1 MHSIP
6 HLGEIFALST
16 ALIWAFAV
24 ILFKKSGETAHP
36 VALNLFKN
44 VLAAV
49 LLVPTIY
56 LFNGMEAASTQPK
69 DIWIML
75 LSGALG
81 IGIADTLFFMS
92 LNRLGAALSS
102 IVDCLYSPMVIGL
115 AMIWLGEVLSLWQIA
130 GVLLIIMAV
139 FEATHMK
146 HADHV
151 TRGRIWMGVLWGAL
165 AMASNAIGVV
175 IVKPLLEVSSLL
187 WVTEIRLIGGIA
199 TLLVILALNRN
210 RVPILKSL
218 LIQRGWGYLL
228 GGSFT
233 GAYLAMIVWLAGM
246 KYTQASQASA
256 LNQTSNVFVF
266 VFAWLFLKERMTAQ
280 RIIGIGLAIIG
291 VYLVMFG

>member
-1 MHSIP
+1 MSSIP
-6 HLGEIFALST
+6 HIGEVFALLT
-16 ALIWAFAV
+16 AIVWAFAV

-44 VLAAV
+44 VMGAV

-56 LFNGMEAASTQPK
+56 LFNGMEAASSQPK

-81 IGIADTLFFMS
+81 IGVADTLFFMC
-92 LNRLGAALSS
+92 LNRLGAALSA

-115 AMIWLGEVLSLWQIA
+115 AMLWLGEVLSLWQIA
-130 GVLLIIMAV
+130 GALLIIMAV
-139 FEATHMK
+139 FEATHIK

-151 TRGRIWMGVLWGAL
+151 ARSRMWMGVLWGAL
-165 AMASNAIGVV
+165 AMAANAVGIV
-175 IVKPLLEVSSLL
+175 IVKPILETGSLL
-187 WVTEIRLIGGIA
+187 WVTEIRLLGGIA
-199 TLLVILALNRN
+199 ILLVMLALNRN

-218 LIQRGWGYLL
+218 MIERGWGWVLS
-228 GGSFT
+228 GSFT

-246 KYTQASQASA
+246 KYTQASQAAA

-266 VFAWLFLKERMTAQ
+266 VFAWIFLKERMTKQ
-280 RIIGIGLAIIG
+280 RVIGIGLAIIG
-291 VYLVMFG
+291 VYLVTFG